1 MLRMLGRLVWVAV
14 GAVGLKAWEESQRQK
29 QSGQSQRGGGSR
41 RGGKRSGGGNG
52 GGSSD

>member
-29 QSGQSQRGGGSR
+29 STGATQRSGTR
-41 RGGKRSGGGNG
+41 RKRSSGGNG
-52 GGSSD
+52 GSTD